1 MAASQPLLLHVCTE
15 IDVIAL
21 RQAVR
26 QAGRAAGLGA
36 PQQARITAAISEVA
50 RALLAGVGDG
60 SFTIEVRDGASAR
73 PALEV
78 ACGGG
83 PAGRQA
89 ATACLYATPAVVEAR
104 ALVDDA
110 RIEAA
115 DGGARLLLRVWLA
128 RR

>member
-1 MAASQPLLLHVCTE
+1 MPTTQPQLLQVFTE
-15 IDVIAL
+15 LDVIAL

-26 QAGRAAGLGA
+26 QAGRSAGLGA

-60 SFTIEVRDGASAR
+60 SFTVGVRSEPGR
-73 PALEV
+73 RTALEV
-78 ACGGG
+78 VCGGG

-89 ATACLYATPAVVEAR
+89 TTATLYTTPAVAEAR

-110 RIEAA
+110 QIEAV
-115 DGGARLLLRVWLA
+115 DGDARLLLRVWLTG
-128 RR
+128 R